1 MNLATLGTGKQVQVG
16 LLASLDA
23 ELGDPKEKLKKK
35 QGKDYSSLTVTVTDL
50 QFMTAM
56 AAMIVSTMIL
66 QFLQFSIMTDLT
78 FPSMTTWV
86 FWHLINAY

>member
-1 MNLATLGTGKQVQVG
+1 MNLASLGTGEQVQVG

-23 ELGDPKEKLKKK
+23 ELGDPEEKLKKK

-50 QFMTAM
+50 QFMTSM
-56 AAMIVSTMIL
+56 AAMILSTMIL